1 MLEDQKRQQAEKAER
16 DAAKELVRLQQY
28 NIILY
33 LPVEKPTMM
42 ITKQLFFMNSKEIHV
57 CCN

>member
-28 NIILY
+28 NYYLLLAWRNTNYDDNEAVVLY
-33 LPVEKPTMM
+33 K
-42 ITKQLFFMNSKEIHV
+42 F
-57 CCN
+57 